1 MAINDILLRLFLAI
15 LIGGAIGYER
25 EFKNRPAGFRTHILV
40 CIGATVVSLIQ
51 AHMAETAMNNILL
64 HPELSNVIKVDYA
77 RLGAQVITGVG
88 FLGAGTILHDKGSI
102 KGLTTAASIWVVA
115 CVGLA
120 IGMGYYSIS
129 ILAGLSI
136 VLVLGVFKKFQNKFI
151 IQPDCVKLQVSYVD
165 KKEALEYIDNYLM
178 RKGIKIKN
186 IEFYIK
192 YNCEECEDIDTCL
205 YTIEVPRSID
215 ISNLISRLSRSDS
228 IFNIELIEN

>member
-1 MAINDILLRLFLAI
+1 MEIRDIVIRLFLAV

-40 CIGATVVSLIQ
+40 CVGATVVSLIQ
-51 AHMAETAMNNILL
+51 SHMAETAMNNIIL

-120 IGMGYYSIS
+120 IGMGYYSIG
-129 ILAGLSI
+129 ILSGICI
-136 VLVLGVFKKFQNKFI
+136 VLVLGVLKKFQNKFI
-151 IQPDCVKLQVSYVD
+151 TQPDCIKIQVSYVD
-165 KKEALEYIDNYLM
+165 KKDALEYIESYLM
-178 RKGIKIKN
+178 RKAIKIKN
-186 IEFYIK
+186 IEFYINDNIK
-192 YNCEECEDIDTCL
+192 EYNNIDSCL
-205 YTIEVPRSID
+205 YTIEIPRSID
-215 ISNLISRLSRSDS
+215 ISNLISELSRSDS
-228 IFNIELIEN
+228 IFSVELVED

>member
-1 MAINDILLRLFLAI
+1 MEIRDIVIRLFLAV

-40 CIGATVVSLIQ
+40 CVGATVVSLIQ
-51 AHMAETAMNNILL
+51 SHMAETAMNNIIL

-120 IGMGYYSIS
+120 IGMGYYSIG
-129 ILAGLSI
+129 ILSGICI
-136 VLVLGVFKKFQNKFI
+136 VLVLGVLKKFQNKFI
-151 IQPDCVKLQVSYVD
+151 TQPDCIKVKYHMLT
-165 KKEALEYIDNYLM
+165 KKM
-178 RKGIKIKN
+178 R
-186 IEFYIK
+186 
-192 YNCEECEDIDTCL
+192 
-205 YTIEVPRSID
+205 
-215 ISNLISRLSRSDS
+215 
-228 IFNIELIEN
+228 

>member
-1 MAINDILLRLFLAI
+1 MSISDILIRLFLAV

-40 CIGATVVSLIQ
+40 CVGATVVSLIQ
-51 AHMAETAMNNILL
+51 SHMAETAMNNILL

-88 FLGAGTILHDKGSI
+88 FLGAGTILHDRGSI

-120 IGMGYYSIS
+120 IGMGYYVIA
-129 ILAGLSI
+129 ILSGVCI
-136 VLVLGVFKKFQNKFI
+136 VLVLGALKKFQNKFI
-151 IQPDCVKLQVSYVD
+151 IQPNLVKLQVSYDD
-165 KKEALEYIDNYLM
+165 KKEALEYIDDYLM

-192 YNCEECEDIDTCL
+192 DNDEENDYIDSCL
-205 YTIEVPRSID
+205 YTIEIPRSIK
-215 ISNLISRLSRSDS
+215 ISNLISRLSRSNTIFS
-228 IFNIELIEN
+228 IEIIED

>member
-1 MAINDILLRLFLAI
+1 MSISDILIRLFLAV

-40 CIGATVVSLIQ
+40 CVGATVVSLIQ
-51 AHMAETAMNNILL
+51 SHMAETAMNNILL

-88 FLGAGTILHDKGSI
+88 FLGAGTILHDRGSI

-120 IGMGYYSIS
+120 IGMGYYVIA
-129 ILAGLSI
+129 ILSGVCI
-136 VLVLGVFKKFQNKFI
+136 VLVLGALKKFQNKFI
-151 IQPDCVKLQVSYVD
+151 IQPNLVKLQVSYDD
-165 KKEALEYIDNYLM
+165 KKEALEYIDDYLM

-186 IEFYIK
+186 IEF
-192 YNCEECEDIDTCL
+192 
-205 YTIEVPRSID
+205 
-215 ISNLISRLSRSDS
+215 
-228 IFNIELIEN
+228 